1 MQKDK
6 RTKDQILR
14 LLDRALEQEEK
25 LSGKITALEMELQA
39 CKKQLE
45 NPMQE
50 FAEEALASSK
60 TSFRIDYYRTSAK
73 GPLKG
78 IIEHLPSRTNKSF
91 SGDGMRIVSK
101 FMGKYIPE
109 LRHAT
114 TIQTAKTDFSTVP
127 ETPQKHDEAM
137 PEVSRPRLLDRLRE
151 EQRLVEKAW

>member
-25 LSGKITALEMELQA
+25 LGGKIAALEMELA
-39 CKKQLE
+39 SCKKQLE
-45 NPMQE
+45 NPAQE

-60 TSFRIDYYRTSAK
+60 ISFRIDYYRTSAK

-78 IIEHLPSRTNKSF
+78 IVEHLPSRTNKSF
-91 SGDGMRIVSK
+91 SGDGMRILPK

-109 LRHAT
+109 LRQT
-114 TIQTAKTDFSTVP
+114 TAPQTVKNEPVPIAEMPHIQEV
-127 ETPQKHDEAM
+127 AM